1 MTKRFH
7 NPGLYK
13 HLKEATKATSELLHD
28 IDNKNRDYRGGGG
41 TDSKFK

>member
-7 NPGLYK
+7 DPDLYK
-13 HLKEATKATSELLHD
+13 HLEEATKATSELLHD
-28 IDNKNRDYRGGGG
+28 IDNKNRDYRGGG